1 MIYLTI
7 RQQVA
12 DYAKWRKAFD
22 GHASARRAAG
32 STEVIQV
39 YRGVDEPNTVTATI
53 EWNDAEKARQFG
65 QSAKLKQV
73 MKDAGVIST
82 PDVTFLNRV

>member
-1 MIYLTI
+1 MIYLNI

-22 GHASARRAAG
+22 AHASARRAAG

-39 YRGVDEPNTVTATI
+39 YRGMDDPNTITATL
-53 EWNDAEKARQFG
+53 EWNDAEHARQFA
-65 QSAKLKQV
+65 QSPDLREV

-82 PDVTFLNRV
+82 PDVSFLNRV